1 MLVSYKKQI
10 YSPHIILTDSFKCS
24 YSCYLDIKMTYILFP
39 VFVFSD
45 SFSCFIAQSSTF
57 SQYRH
62 PGLLLIS
69 GGNTTLSLLC
79 MVLYKGSRAFV
90 LKFFSFL
97 TRFLLLSIF
106 CVCQI
111 LTDDFKQL
119 LKQSLYVPWLCWKYC
134 EVC

>member
-10 YSPHIILTDSFKCS
+10 CSPHIILTDSFKCS

-45 SFSCFIAQSSTF
+45 SFSCFIAQSSTS
-57 SQYRH
+57 SQYSH

-69 GGNTTLSLLC
+69 GGNTTFSLLC

-90 LKFFSFL
+90 LKFFFFSNQVFTTFDIL
-97 TRFLLLSIF
+97 CVPNFDRRFYTTLKTIIICSLASLG
-106 CVCQI
+106 I
-111 LTDDFKQL
+111 L
-119 LKQSLYVPWLCWKYC
+119 
-134 EVC
+134 

>member
-24 YSCYLDIKMTYILFP
+24 YSCYLHIKMTYILFP

-45 SFSCFIAQSSTF
+45 SFSCVLAQSSTS
-57 SQYRH
+57 SQYSH

-69 GGNTTLSLLC
+69 RRNTTLSLLC

-97 TRFLLLSIF
+97 PRFLLLLIF

-111 LTDDFKQL
+111 LSNDSIQL
-119 LKQSLYVPWLCWKYC
+119 LKQSLYVPWLHWEYC
-134 EVC
+134 EEC